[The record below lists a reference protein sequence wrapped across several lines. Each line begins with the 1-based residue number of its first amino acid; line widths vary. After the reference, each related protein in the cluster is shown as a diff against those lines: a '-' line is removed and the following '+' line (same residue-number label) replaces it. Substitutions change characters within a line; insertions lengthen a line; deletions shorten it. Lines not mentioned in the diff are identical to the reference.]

1 MNSLE
6 YRYSIH
12 LRQALLYL
20 IGKENLYDGGME
32 IKDVI
37 AKWVRTARA
46 TAGMSGAD
54 LGAKMALLLGSERGH
69 TKANISHWETGK
81 HSPNLRQ
88 LLAIAKITGQPLP
101 EEIRQ
106 GMAGEPSHLSLVSTP
121 TFDQNAKAAKLGS
134 RAIPVISSI
143 QAGALKEI
151 VAPYAPGDGSST
163 IYVDEGYSRWV
174 FALEIE
180 GDSMTPDY
188 LPGDIVIIEPAWEPR
203 PGDCVA
209 AKNGKQE
216 ATFKKYRLRGTND
229 QGNDIFELVP
239 INENYP
245 TVRSDEVP
253 LTIIGVLA
261 ELRRKTRRR

>member
-12 LRQALLYL
+12 LRQAILYL
-20 IGKENLYDGGME
+20 IGLENLYDGVME
-32 IKDVI
+32 INDVI
-37 AKWVRTARA
+37 AKWVRSARA
-46 TAGMSGAD
+46 SAGMSGAD
-54 LGAKMALLLGSERGH
+54 LGAKMALALGTERGH
-69 TKANISHWETGK
+69 SKANISHWETGK
-81 HSPNLRQ
+81 HRPNLRQ
-88 LLAIAKITGQPLP
+88 LLAIAKITAQSLP

-106 GMAGEPSHLSLVSTP
+106 GMLIETPHLSLVNSP
-121 TFDQNAKAAKLGS
+121 MFDQNVISAKLGS

-151 VAPYAPGDGSST
+151 VSPYAPGDGSAT

-180 GDSMTPDY
+180 GDSMSPDY
-188 LPGDIVIIEPAWEPR
+188 LPGDLVVIEPEWEPR

-216 ATFKKYRLRGTND
+216 ATFKKYRLRGTDAN
-229 QGNDIFELVP
+229 GNDIFELVP

-245 TVRSDEVP
+245 TVRSDETP
-253 LTIIGVLA
+253 LTVIGVMA

>member
-12 LRQALLYL
+12 LRQVILYL
-20 IGKENLYDGGME
+20 FGLENLYDDGME

-37 AKWVRTARA
+37 AKWVRSARGA
-46 TAGMSGAD
+46 VGMSGAD
-54 LGAKMALLLGSERGH
+54 LGAKMALVLGGERGH
-69 TKANISHWETGK
+69 SKANISHWETGK

-101 EEIRQ
+101 DEIRQ
-106 GMAGEPSHLSLVSTP
+106 GMAVEPSHLSLVSVP
-121 TFDQNAKAAKLGS
+121 AFDQNTRNVHLGS

-151 VAPYAPGDGSST
+151 VSPYAPGDGCAT

-174 FALEIE
+174 FALEIK
-180 GDSMTPDY
+180 GDSMSPDY
-188 LPGDIVIIEPAWEPR
+188 LPGDIVVIEPDWEPR

-216 ATFKKYRLRGTND
+216 ATFKKYRLRGTD
-229 QGNDIFELVP
+229 SQGNDIFELVP
-239 INENYP
+239 INPNYP
-245 TVRSDEVP
+245 TVRSDETP
-253 LTIIGVLA
+253 LTVIGVMA

>member
-6 YRYSIH
+6 YRYSIQK
-12 LRQALLYL
+12 RQATLYL
-20 IGKENLYDGGME
+20 FGLENLYDGVME
-32 IKDVI
+32 LKDVI
-37 AKWVRTARA
+37 AKWIRSARISV
-46 TAGMSGAD
+46 GMSGAD
-54 LGAKMALLLGSERGH
+54 LGAKMALVLGGERGH
-69 TKANISHWETGK
+69 SKANISHWETGK

-88 LLAIAKITGQPLP
+88 LLAISKITGQPLP

-106 GMAGEPSHLSLVSTP
+106 GLGGEPSHLTLVSTP
-121 TFDQNAKAAKLGS
+121 PFDQNTRNAQLGS

-151 VAPYAPGDGSST
+151 VAPYSPGDGCAT

-180 GDSMTPDY
+180 GFSMSPDY
-188 LPGDIVIIEPAWEPR
+188 IPGDIVVIEPEWEPR

-209 AKNGKQE
+209 ARNGKQE
-216 ATFKKYRLRGTND
+216 ATFKKYRLRGTD
-229 QGNDIFELVP
+229 PQGNDIFELVP

-245 TVRSDEVP
+245 TVRSDETP
-253 LTIIGVLA
+253 LTIIGVMA